1 MELPPELLLEPPDAG
16 CDPPAEVVTPPQPAR
31 SVAPSAIG
39 ARAAKRNGVRTV
51 IGVSSLRARRA
62 PRESSTR
69 AADRRS
75 IAAVTLGPVN
85 FVTTLQT
92 WHDFY
97 SIMGMA
103 AGSLVGLL
111 FVGLSLHLRVVVTH
125 EDVKALARVTMASL
139 GLSLVLALFMVIPGD
154 TDPSS
159 TGWEIVGVGIASFII
174 IGRPLLRG
182 MRSRNRALNFRHLIL
197 RFGLTILTFVAA
209 LIAGVILITGDY
221 QAGLSWLVGVSISL
235 LVTALRNSW
244 DLLVTV
250 GDATLRSETHPG
262 S

>member
-1 MELPPELLLEPPDAG
+1 M
-16 CDPPAEVVTPPQPAR
+16 
-31 SVAPSAIG
+31 
-39 ARAAKRNGVRTV
+39 
-51 IGVSSLRARRA
+51 
-62 PRESSTR
+62 
-69 AADRRS
+69 
-75 IAAVTLGPVN
+75 N
-85 FVTTLQT
+85 FQTTLQS

-125 EDVKALARVTMASL
+125 EDVRALARVTMASL

-159 TGWEIVGVGIASFII
+159 TGWEIVGVGIASFVI
-174 IGRPLLRG
+174 IGRPLVSG
-182 MRSRNRALNFRHLIL
+182 MRSRSRALNFRHLIL
-197 RFGLTILTFVAA
+197 RFGLTIGTFIAA
-209 LIAGVILITGDY
+209 LVAGIILISGDY
-221 QAGLSWLVGVSISL
+221 EAGLSWLVGVSVSL
-235 LVTALRNSW
+235 LVSALRNSW

-250 GDATLRSETHPG
+250 GDATISASETQPG

>member
-1 MELPPELLLEPPDAG
+1 M
-16 CDPPAEVVTPPQPAR
+16 
-31 SVAPSAIG
+31 AIG
-39 ARAAKRNGVRTV
+39 FSPYGLGEPLGRAVDGRP
-51 IGVSSLRARRA
+51 I
-62 PRESSTR
+62 
-69 AADRRS
+69 ADRS
-75 IAAVTLGPVN
+75 QPVTLGLVN
-85 FVTTLQT
+85 FLTTLQS

-125 EDVKALARVTMASL
+125 ADVRALARVTMASL

-154 TDPSS
+154 TDPAS

-174 IGRPLLRG
+174 IGRPLLSG
-182 MRSRNRALNFRHLIL
+182 MRSHNRALNFRHLIL

-209 LIAGVILITGDY
+209 LIAGIILITGDY
-221 QAGLSWLVGVSISL
+221 EAGLSWLVGVSISL

-250 GDATLRSETHPG
+250 GDATLRSETEPEA
-262 S
+262 